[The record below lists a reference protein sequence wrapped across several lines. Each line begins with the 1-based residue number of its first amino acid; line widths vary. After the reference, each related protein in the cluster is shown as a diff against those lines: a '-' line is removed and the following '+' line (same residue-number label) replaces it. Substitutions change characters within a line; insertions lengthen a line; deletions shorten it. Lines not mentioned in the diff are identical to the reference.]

1 MRPARPN
8 SDSERIDVS
17 VLVSRLTKT
26 LAVTLSGDFISAGVE
41 DAVNEFY
48 ALHEDRY
55 LQGEYPDAMRI
66 VGYEWSDG
74 PERAQSKITMSRSTR
89 RRAKLIGT
97 GSTSRGVE
105 VAVSW
110 LWLRRRDRANGR

>member
-1 MRPARPN
+1 MPAPS

-26 LAVTLSGDFISAGVE
+26 LAVTLADGFMSRGVE
-41 DAVNEFY
+41 AAVNEFF
-48 ALHEDRY
+48 ALYEDRY
-55 LQGEYPDAMRI
+55 LQSDYPDTNRI

-74 PERAQSKITMSRSTR
+74 PERRQTKITMRRDTR
-89 RRAKLIGT
+89 RRAKMIGT

-110 LWLRRRDRANGR
+110 LWLRRRDRENGR